1 MYIEI
6 ASIDISPN
14 VLLYLMITVAT
25 VLIYKVFMS
34 TLNQPS
40 EKKTDKKTEKKIQT
54 KPIIKK

>member
-25 VLIYKVFMS
+25 VLIYKIFMS
-34 TLNQPS
+34 TLSKPS
-40 EKKTDKKTEKKIQT
+40 KKKTEKKIQT
-54 KPIIKK
+54 KPVIKK